1 MASVPTNKRELQ
13 LAIQL
18 VFDKILVDYES
29 IPADLSRTLGV
40 EGNVKGTEISVSD
53 TLAYL
58 IGWGKLVIKW
68 QRLSSANEPVDF
80 PETGYKWN
88 ELGKLAQRFHD
99 EYRDWNYG
107 DLLSEFKQTVNEVLS
122 LIDSLSDHQL
132 YGLAWYQKYTLGRM
146 IQFNTSS
153 PMKNMRAKVRKF
165 KKNKGVI

>member
-88 ELGKLAQRFHD
+88 ELGKLAQRFHY

-132 YGLAWYQKYTLGRM
+132 YGLAWYQKYTLGKM

-165 KKNKGVI
+165 KKNNGVI